1 MHPTCDTRPLVTDVQ
16 RAEITL
22 EDALKRARL
31 PPGEGRL
38 AIVAMS
44 GGVDSAVTA
53 LLLREAGYQAVGM
66 NMRLFT
72 PDRGHSRCCSID
84 DMEDARAVCEQLGIP
99 FYPLNMEREF
109 EASVIDVFV
118 DAYVAGE
125 TPNPCLECNRKPKFA
140 FLLARAN
147 ALGASYLATGHY
159 ARVERLEGGDF
170 VLRRAVDEHKDQSY
184 VLYGLRQAQL
194 RKLLFPLGNLTK
206 AEVRALAARYALPVA
221 RKPESQDICF
231 VPDGDYASFVLARRP
246 GSARPGDIVDVDG
259 TVVGR
264 HRGLLHYT
272 VGQRKGLGLAGPEP
286 RYVLDL
292 DAANNRL
299 VIGADDEL
307 GVQSIDVSHVSFV
320 RDTDS
325 TSPLPVLAMSRYRGT
340 VVPATLERLP
350 GSRARLT
357 FAEPARAAARG
368 QAVVWYD
375 AGDPATVLGGGTIAS
390 VAPVAGT
397 RAMANRQL
405 PVLAR

>member
-1 MHPTCDTRPLVTDVQ
+1 MRPSCDTRASVTAVQ
-16 RAEITL
+16 PSGITL
-22 EDALKRARL
+22 GEALRRARL
-31 PPGEGRL
+31 PPGAGRL

-84 DMEDARAVCEQLGIP
+84 DMEDARAVCEQIGIP

-159 ARVERLEGGDF
+159 ARVERVDGGDF
-170 VLRRAVDEHKDQSY
+170 VLRRAVDESKDQSY
-184 VLYGLRQAQL
+184 VLYSLRQAQL
-194 RKLLFPLGNLTK
+194 RKLLFPLGNLNK

-231 VPDGDYASFVLARRP
+231 VPEGDYASFVLARRP

-259 TVVGR
+259 VVLGK

-286 RYVLDL
+286 RYVVEL

-299 VIGADDEL
+299 VVGAADEL
-307 GVQSIDVSHVSFV
+307 GVQSIDVSRVSFV
-320 RDTDS
+320 RDTEFAGPV
-325 TSPLPVLAMSRYRGT
+325 TVLAMSRYRGT
-340 VVPATLERLP
+340 VAPATLERLP
-350 GSRARLT
+350 GGRARLT
-357 FAEPARAAARG
+357 FAEPTRAAARG
-368 QAVVWYD
+368 QAMVWYD
-375 AGDPATVLGGGTIAS
+375 ADDPATVLGGGTIAS
-390 VAPVAGT
+390 VASAA
-397 RAMANRQL
+397 RARALGDRQL
-405 PVLAR
+405 PVLAG

>member
-1 MHPTCDTRPLVTDVQ
+1 MYPACEMQPLITDVP
-16 RAEITL
+16 RTEITL
-22 EDALKRARL
+22 RDALERARL

-72 PDRGHSRCCSID
+72 PERGHSRCCSID
-84 DMEDARAVCEQLGIP
+84 DMEDARAVCEQLDIP

-109 EASVIDVFV
+109 KASVIDVFV
-118 DAYVAGE
+118 DAYIAGE

-159 ARVERLEGGDF
+159 ARVEQVDGGDF
-170 VLRRAVDEHKDQSY
+170 VLRRAVDESKDQSY
-184 VLYGLRQAQL
+184 VLYSLRQAQL
-194 RKLLFPLGNLTK
+194 KKLLFPLGNLTK
-206 AEVRALAARYALPVA
+206 TEVRALAASHSLPVA

-231 VPDGDYASFVLARRP
+231 VPDGDYASFVLSRRP
-246 GSARPGDIVDVDG
+246 GSARPGDIVDADG
-259 TVVGR
+259 AVIGR

-272 VGQRKGLGLAGPEP
+272 VGQRKGLGLAAPEP
-286 RYVLDL
+286 RYVLEL

-299 VIGADDEL
+299 VVGGADEL
-307 GVQSIDVSHVSFV
+307 GARSIDVSRISFV
-320 RDTDS
+320 RDIDS
-325 TSPLPVLAMSRYRGT
+325 TGPLPVLAMSRYRGSL
-340 VVPATLERLP
+340 VPTTLELLQ
-350 GSRARLT
+350 GNRARLT
-357 FAEPARAAARG
+357 FAEPTRAPARG

-375 AGDPATVLGGGTIAS
+375 ARDPETVLGGGTIAS
-390 VAPVAGT
+390 VAPA
-397 RAMANRQL
+397 AANHATARRQL